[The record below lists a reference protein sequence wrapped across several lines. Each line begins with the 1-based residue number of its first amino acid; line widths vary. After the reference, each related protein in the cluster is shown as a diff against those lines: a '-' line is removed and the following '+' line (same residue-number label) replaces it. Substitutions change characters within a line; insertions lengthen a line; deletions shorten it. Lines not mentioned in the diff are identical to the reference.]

1 MPLEEI
7 LLPCLE
13 SALNFTHILGWTGL
27 SVLMSLFL
35 GHSITLRGGHGP
47 WSRPGMSIASQERA
61 SLSGG
66 KPPGPLHVVLL
77 SNYFPH
83 KGLGPA

>member
-27 SVLMSLFL
+27 CVLMSLLFL

-47 WSRPGMSIASQERA
+47 WSRPGMSVTSRERA
-61 SLSGG
+61 SLSRGR
-66 KPPGPLHVVLL
+66 PPGTPSRRVAV
-77 SNYFPH
+77 
-83 KGLGPA
+83 